1 MIPITTDEIIKVIR
15 DEICN
20 PELNLNFICYRLNC
34 SDKTIYKRVKEDFD
48 TTPSQ
53 LIECVRLFKIF
64 KYTYDHKCSVF
75 ESARIYGLVKRDSLH
90 KITKRRFNK
99 TPCEIEYELAIE
111 ENRKVNFQAY
121 HKQFL
126 INNLLL

>member
-1 MIPITTDEIIKVIR
+1 MIPITTDRIIEVIR

-20 PELNLNFICYRLNC
+20 PELNLNFICYKLQC
-34 SDKTIYKRVKEDFD
+34 SDKTIFRRVKEDFK

-53 LIECVRLFKIF
+53 LIECIRLFKIF

-99 TPCEIEYELAIE
+99 TPCEIEYELAIV
-111 ENRKVNFQAY
+111 ENRKSNFHDY
-121 HKQFL
+121 HKGFL
-126 INNLLL
+126 IKNLLL